1 MVNSLKVSD
10 KEVNLSQIGHL
21 NDIPDHL
28 FEKLDQSKNLNNE
41 YIARPS
47 KSYWE
52 DAWSRFKKDP
62 LAMMGLCFVIIITIA
77 AICGPWLIDYFYGY
91 TYDGQNIENGNQ
103 GPSVEHWFGTDK
115 FGRDIFT
122 RTLYGARISLT
133 IGFVAAAINMVIG
146 VIYGGI
152 SGYFGGRIDMIL
164 MRIVDMLIGIPDL
177 LYIILVMMFLGNSL
191 QSILI
196 ALCMTSWIGTAR
208 IVRSQVMTQKHQD
221 YALAA
226 RCVGSSKFRI
236 LFKHL
241 FPNSMGPIIVTVT
254 FLVPSAIF
262 AEAFLSFLGIGI
274 QVPIASW
281 GTLVND
287 AIPTLFTE
295 PYQMLFPALA
305 ISLTMFSLNFIGD
318 GLRDALDPRLKK

>member
-1 MVNSLKVSD
+1 MSISVHMND
-10 KEVNLSQIGHL
+10 KEKDRFPGKHINEL
-21 NDIPDHL
+21 PDEL
-28 FEKLDQSKNLNNE
+28 FEKVGEDSKQDNE
-41 YIARPS
+41 EISRPS
-47 KSYWE
+47 KSYWQ
-52 DAWSRFKKDP
+52 DAWGRFRKDR
-62 LAMMGLCFVIIITIA
+62 LAMIGLCFVLIMA
-77 AICGPWLIDYFYGY
+77 VFAIFGPMFSQY
-91 TYDGQNIENGNQ
+91 TYDGQDLNNGNQ
-103 GPSVEHWFGTDK
+103 PPSSEHWFGTDK
-115 FGRDIFT
+115 FGRDIFV
-122 RTLYGARISLT
+122 RTLYGARISLL

-146 VIYGGI
+146 VIYGGL
-152 SGYFGGRIDMIL
+152 SGYFGGRVDMIL
-164 MRIVDMLIGIPDL
+164 MRIVDIMIGVPDL
-177 LYIILVMMFLGNSL
+177 LYIILVMMFLGNSI

-196 ALCMTSWIGTAR
+196 ALCLTSWIGTAR
-208 IVRSQVMTQKHQD
+208 IVRSQVVTLKHQE

-226 RCVGSSKFRI
+226 RSIGSSNLRI

-241 FPNSMGPIIVTVT
+241 IPNSIGPIIVTVT

-262 AEAFLSFLGIGI
+262 SEAFLSFLGIGI

-287 AIPTLFTE
+287 AIPTIFTQ